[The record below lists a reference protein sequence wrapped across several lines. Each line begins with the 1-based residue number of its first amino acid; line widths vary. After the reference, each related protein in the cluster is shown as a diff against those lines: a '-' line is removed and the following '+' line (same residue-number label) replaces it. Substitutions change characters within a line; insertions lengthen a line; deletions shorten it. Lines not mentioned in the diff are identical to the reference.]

1 MHNVSSDQIERN
13 IRLIQLVQK
22 HPAIYNHDPA
32 QGNGESAEEIW
43 VKIAQD
49 LGADTCKKKWR
60 LLRSSLIRYI
70 KVFKDKS
77 TSKGNRYRPYYLL
90 KHMEFLL
97 PYIDDK
103 GILKKIKV
111 CKPAITTSIHK
122 KDRSDEETILY
133 TSPNTIT
140 YSVSTVPTT
149 SSVKESSEHLKSEIQ
164 QHANQEQQDIQQ
176 FYNNAHH
183 HAGVKILGEDFIS
196 YPAGEQQIIYQA
208 SNACTEDIQ
217 QECITQDT
225 EMTQNQQVQEY
236 VTQEGSSQSIKQQ
249 QQQQQLAPT
258 TTIIPIP
265 NFNHLLTT
273 GTTQQNESA
282 SADMYFLIG
291 LLPDFRTLSNDQ
303 KRKLKI
309 GILKLLDDAC
319 SAS

>member
-1 MHNVSSDQIERN
+1 MK
-13 IRLIQLVQK
+13 LIVRTL
-22 HPAIYNHDPA
+22 I
-32 QGNGESAEEIW
+32 
-43 VKIAQD
+43 
-49 LGADTCKKKWR
+49 LADTCKKKWR

-111 CKPAITTSIHK
+111 GKPAITASILK
-122 KDRSDEETILY
+122 KDRSDDETILY

-140 YSVSTVPTT
+140 YSVSSVPTT
-149 SSVKESSEHLKSEIQ
+149 STVKESSEHLKADIQ

-208 SNACTEDIQ
+208 SNGCTEEIQ
-217 QECITQDT
+217 QECITQDN
-225 EMTQNQQVQEY
+225 EMNQSQQVQEY
-236 VTQEGSSQSIKQQ
+236 VSQEGSSQSIKQQ
-249 QQQQQLAPT
+249 QQQQQQMAPT

>member
-1 MHNVSSDQIERN
+1 
-13 IRLIQLVQK
+13 
-22 HPAIYNHDPA
+22 
-32 QGNGESAEEIW
+32 
-43 VKIAQD
+43 
-49 LGADTCKKKWR
+49 
-60 LLRSSLIRYI
+60 
-70 KVFKDKS
+70 
-77 TSKGNRYRPYYLL
+77 
-90 KHMEFLL
+90 MEFLL

-111 CKPAITTSIHK
+111 GKPIITATILK
-122 KDRSDEETILY
+122 KDRSDEDTILY

-140 YSVSTVPTT
+140 YSVSAVPTT
-149 SSVKESSEHLKSEIQ
+149 SSVKESSEHLKTDIQ
-164 QHANQEQQDIQQ
+164 HVNQEQQDIQQ
-176 FYNNAHH
+176 FYNNAHHH

-208 SNACTEDIQ
+208 TNACTEEIQ
-217 QECITQDT
+217 QECVTQDN
-225 EMTQNQQVQEY
+225 EMNQNQQVQEY
-236 VTQEGSSQSIKQQ
+236 VSQEGSSQTIKQQ

-291 LLPDFRTLSNDQ
+291 LLPDFRTLSNDH

>member
-1 MHNVSSDQIERN
+1 MK
-13 IRLIQLVQK
+13 LIVHSFIL
-22 HPAIYNHDPA
+22 
-32 QGNGESAEEIW
+32 
-43 VKIAQD
+43 
-49 LGADTCKKKWR
+49 ADTCKKKWR

-111 CKPAITTSIHK
+111 GKPTITASILK

-140 YSVSTVPTT
+140 YSVSSVPTT
-149 SSVKESSEHLKSEIQ
+149 STVKESSEHLKADIQ

-208 SNACTEDIQ
+208 SNACTEEIQ
-217 QECITQDT
+217 QECITQDN
-225 EMTQNQQVQEY
+225 EMNQSQQVQEY
-236 VTQEGSSQSIKQQ
+236 VSQEGSSQSIKQQ
-249 QQQQQLAPT
+249 QQHQQQLAPT